1 MLLVLGGLSAVP
13 PLSFDMYL
21 PALPQVADSLGVPEA
36 QIQLTLSACL
46 LGLAFGQ
53 LFGGPVSDSLG
64 RRRPLL
70 VGIGGYAFFSLAC
83 AFAPTAPALVVL
95 RFAQG
100 LLGGVAVVIAR
111 AVVRDREEGAA
122 AARVFSLLMLVSGI
136 APIAAPLFGGLLDQ
150 RDVLAG
156 NLRRVVTARSGR
168 LLAVTVILPE
178 TLAPDDRHSGGIG
191 QTLHRGE
198 AGRPASALSWVTR

>member
-1 MLLVLGGLSAVP
+1 MRHTETVTTEARTHAGITVPMLLVLGGLSAVP

-83 AFAPTAPALVVL
+83 AVRADRLPALVVL

-122 AARVFSLLMLVSGI
+122 AARVCSRSSCWSAASRRSQLPSSGVS
-136 APIAAPLFGGLLDQ
+136 
-150 RDVLAG
+150 
-156 NLRRVVTARSGR
+156 
-168 LLAVTVILPE
+168 
-178 TLAPDDRHSGGIG
+178 
-191 QTLHRGE
+191 
-198 AGRPASALSWVTR
+198 